1 MQLWFKGQSVFV
13 EAEARRSSFYRSGDL
28 AKYLQRL
35 GCKIEEFQT
44 SQGNVA
50 DPCLGSIPRIFIIL
64 EIEPKDSAS
73 TQKAIIVTADIS
85 KCVGGLP
92 SPSQPSPVKN
102 PSAAP
107 IYESR
112 AQVLDLYVY
121 SGDTLIIQKQL
132 RLAREKSNPP
142 KPAVT
147 PNPKRTTT
155 RDKSQKLYHIDKF
168 EKLGNWFSRTVNRKI
183 ESKSREIEFQIN
195 KM

>member
-1 MQLWFKGQSVFV
+1 MQNWRISNFTRK
-13 EAEARRSSFYRSGDL
+13 SST
-28 AKYLQRL
+28 L
-35 GCKIEEFQT
+35 GW
-44 SQGNVA
+44 
-50 DPCLGSIPRIFIIL
+50 IPWIFTF
-64 EIEPKDSAS
+64 PTDSCS
-73 TQKAIIVTADIS
+73 TRKAIIVTADIS

-112 AQVLDLYVY
+112 AQVSSEGVY
-121 SGDTLIIQKQL
+121 SRDTMIFQKQL

-168 EKLGNWFSRTVNRKI
+168 EKLGKWFSSSIKINFCVLVFQNLKKWNARIMPFVEAMNRPHCHLDLQ
-183 ESKSREIEFQIN
+183 SRLIKFAITWFRITDYSS
-195 KM
+195 